1 MHGDAAFAGQG
12 VVAETLNLSQLE
24 GYKTGGTIHVI
35 INNQIGFTT
44 LPKDGRST
52 EYASDLAKT
61 VLAPIFHVNGDRPE
75 AAVHSI
81 QMALEYRQKFGKD
94 VIIDLIGYRKHGHNE
109 GDEPAFTQPG
119 LYKEI
124 NDHRTVR
131 DLYTEHL
138 VKNGELTKEEAQS
151 IFKEFDNLLH
161 NAFEDAKKAPNLDIK
176 DALLQRVELP
186 QKIGQSILILNQA

>member
-1 MHGDAAFAGQG
+1 MG
-12 VVAETLNLSQLE
+12 VVAETLNMPQLE
-24 GYKTGGTIHVI
+24 GYKTGGTIHII

-52 EYASDLAKT
+52 EYASDLAKL
-61 VLAPIFHVNGDRPE
+61 VLAPIFHVNGDHPE
-75 AAVHSI
+75 SAVHAI

-124 NDHRTVR
+124 NDHRSVR
-131 DLYTEHL
+131 DIYTEWL
-138 VKNGELTKEEAQS
+138 VKHGDFTTEETKQ
-151 IFKEFDNLLH
+151 IFD
-161 NAFEDAKKAPNLDIK
+161 
-176 DALLQRVELP
+176 
-186 QKIGQSILILNQA
+186 